1 MPTISP
7 VCCINVSIILSHFCD
22 VLQGTC
28 SQNCQQLAYAPFHMG
43 SQENIFRSN
52 CVTKKRK
59 KEKRRRKKKKEEEE
73 SKIQTQKK
81 SQTNSY
87 LF

>member
-1 MPTISP
+1 MH
-7 VCCINVSIILSHFCD
+7 HFIWA
-22 VLQGTC
+22 V
-28 SQNCQQLAYAPFHMG
+28 
-43 SQENIFRSN
+43 
-52 CVTKKRK
+52 KRTFLDRIVERRK
-59 KEKRRRKKKKEEEE
+59 EKEKRRKKKEEEE